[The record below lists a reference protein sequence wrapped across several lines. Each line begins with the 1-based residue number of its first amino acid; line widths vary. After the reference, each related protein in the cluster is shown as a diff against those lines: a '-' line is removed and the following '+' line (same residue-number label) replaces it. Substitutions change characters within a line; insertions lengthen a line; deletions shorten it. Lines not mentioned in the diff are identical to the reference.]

1 MDVLLNAAAIVAM
14 IAAIERQTAGGA
26 ARWGEAID
34 CFGQRSRHGLQVLQ
48 RTAGEHVGVRQA
60 VPLQAALEQLD
71 DPGLLWKIGE
81 HHSCAVAPG
90 LVSV

>member
-1 MDVLLNAAAIVAM
+1 MVVLVDAAAIIAM
-14 IAAIERQTAGGA
+14 IAGIERQAVGRA
-26 ARWGEAID
+26 ARRGEAID
-34 CFGQRSRHGLQVLQ
+34 RFGQRSRHGLQSLQ

-71 DPGLLWKIGE
+71 DPGLLWKIGK

-90 LVSV
+90 